1 LICDTLILTRKPAHN
16 LGNTRHVVQID
27 EKCRVDLP
35 STRLTPFLLCHGPY
49 FLPSFIALPTE
60 MYSVPMSL
68 AILPRALGGPF
79 TNRGFGPR
87 ASGPPISSSATHG
100 RAYNSE
106 LVRLQRF
113 DLAVKSGLP
122 KTCRQNGHQF
132 YHSHPRF
139 ATSMSVGR
147 EVRYGIH
154 LRLKR
159 EVPAAVERCIH

>member
-1 LICDTLILTRKPAHN
+1 MSSKLARSVGWACLLRGLHHFSCASRPLI
-16 LGNTRHVVQID
+16 
-27 EKCRVDLP
+27 
-35 STRLTPFLLCHGPY
+35 
-49 FLPSFIALPTE
+49 LPSFIALPTE
-60 MYSVPMSL
+60 TYSVPMSL
-68 AILPRALGGPF
+68 AILPRALGGPW
-79 TNRGFGPR
+79 TNRGFRAR
-87 ASGPPISSSATHG
+87 ASGPPISPSATYG

-106 LVRLQRF
+106 LVRLRRF

-122 KTCRQNGHQF
+122 KICRQNGHQF

>member
-1 LICDTLILTRKPAHN
+1 MSSKLATSVGWTCLLRGPHHLSCASRPYLTLLH
-16 LGNTRHVVQID
+16 
-27 EKCRVDLP
+27 
-35 STRLTPFLLCHGPY
+35 STSNRDVLRT
-49 FLPSFIALPTE
+49 
-60 MYSVPMSL
+60 MSL
-68 AILPRALGGPF
+68 AILPRALGGPW
-79 TNRGFGPR
+79 TSRGFRSR
-87 ASGPPISSSATHG
+87 ASGLPISPSATYG
-100 RAYNSE
+100 KAYNSE
-106 LVRLQRF
+106 LVRLRRF

-122 KTCRQNGHQF
+122 KPCRQNGHQF